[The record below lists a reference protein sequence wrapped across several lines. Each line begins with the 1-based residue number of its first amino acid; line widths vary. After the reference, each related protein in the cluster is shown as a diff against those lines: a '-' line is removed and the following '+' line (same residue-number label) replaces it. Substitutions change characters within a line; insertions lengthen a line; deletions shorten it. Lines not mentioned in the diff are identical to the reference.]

1 MSAESEE
8 PQADDPR
15 QLDLFPE
22 ATQDEGTM
30 RKMRQVVGS
39 PLEKPFEADL
49 PSAELGRLL
58 AHGDVMESVLRVGI
72 HKMREELK
80 RRGEAK
86 LAEVQGCRTYG
97 RTQLLDGPDMK
108 EFHPNANEKE
118 TFYVGMDVHP
128 DGASAYASN
137 YEGQVSFFGRKIER
151 EYPGYL
157 VTWDG
162 RHDHPVNLWVP
173 VSKL

>member
-1 MSAESEE
+1 MPVEE

-22 ATQDEGTM
+22 ETRDEGTM
-30 RKMRQVVGS
+30 KRMRQVAGS
-39 PLEKPFEADL
+39 PTENPFEARL
-49 PSAELGRLL
+49 KSAELGQLL
-58 AHGDVMESVLRVGI
+58 AHGERMEEVLRTGT
-72 HKMREELK
+72 HRMREELK
-80 RRGEAK
+80 KRGEAK
-86 LAEVQGCRTYG
+86 LAEVKDCRTYG
-97 RTQLLDGPDMK
+97 RTQLLDGPGMK

-118 TFYVGMDVHP
+118 TFYIGMDVHI
-128 DGASAYASN
+128 DGASAYAPN

-162 RHDHPVNLWVP
+162 RIDHPVNLWVP
-173 VSKL
+173 IGKL